1 MKSFLIVALI
11 LLLAASTATEIKV
24 APHGAAFSSLEAA
37 LNNASSGDV
46 IEVLSGTY
54 NGSVYV
60 DKQVELKGVDTG
72 GGLPVID
79 AHSSGSAIT
88 LSADGIA
95 LEGFN
100 LTNSGHC
107 GCGNAGIYVDS
118 NNNTISHNIAYKDKY
133 GIYIK
138 PGKTGNRLFLNDLAD
153 SSISS
158 YDGGN
163 NSWDGSASD
172 GIFGLLKRMVG
183 NYYGGHDNPA
193 YACNDSNKDGI
204 CDLPKVITGGASIDH
219 YPLANPEGRGEI
231 SVPWELKVWIEKIGQ
246 GAALGSITC
255 LICCPYCE
263 HSASNFKSSKGIEG
277 A

>member
-1 MKSFLIVALI
+1 MRSYLIVALI
-11 LLLAASTATEIKV
+11 LLIAASTATEIKV
-24 APHGAAFSSLEAA
+24 APHGAAYSSLEAA

-46 IEVLSGTY
+46 IEVFSGTY

-60 DKQVELKGVDTG
+60 DKQVELKGIDTG

-118 NNNTISHNIAYKDKY
+118 NNNTILHNIAYKDKY

-138 PGKTGNRLFLNDLAD
+138 PGKTGNRLFLNNLAD

-163 NSWDGSASD
+163 NSWDGSTSA
-172 GIFGLLKRMVG
+172 GMFGLLKRMAG
-183 NYYGGHDNPA
+183 NYYGDIDSSA

-204 CDLPKVITGGASIDH
+204 CDIAKAISGGSSIDH
-219 YPLANPEGRGEI
+219 YPLANPEGQGES
-231 SVPWELKVWIEKIGQ
+231 SVPWGLEAWIEKSGQ
-246 GAALGSITC
+246 GLAPVRSPA
-255 LICCPYCE
+255 
-263 HSASNFKSSKGIEG
+263 
-277 A
+277 